1 MPSETLG
8 SAARWW
14 FIYYRVARADLS
26 SVVAAVRAVQHRL
39 CQQQPGLTATLMQRP
54 SSDEAEVTV
63 LETYSAPL
71 AWTTQRLAALPA
83 AVDAAVAPAAA
94 PWLRGPRHLEVFW
107 PCA

>member
-1 MPSETLG
+1 MANESPSG
-8 SAARWW
+8 AARWW

-26 SVVAAVRAVQHRL
+26 SVVAAVRAAQHGL
-39 CQQQPGLTATLMQRP
+39 CKQEPGLAANLMQRP

-63 LETYSAPL
+63 LEAYSAPL
-71 AWTTQRLAALPA
+71 AWTPQRLAALPE

-94 PWLRGPRHLEVFW
+94 PWVRGPRHLEAFW